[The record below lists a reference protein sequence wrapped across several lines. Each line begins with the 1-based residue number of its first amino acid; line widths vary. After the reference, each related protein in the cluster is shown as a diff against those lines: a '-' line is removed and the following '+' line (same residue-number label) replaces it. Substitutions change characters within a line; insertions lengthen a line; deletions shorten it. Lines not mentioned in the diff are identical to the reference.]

1 MNEFKTK
8 DQRGRGL
15 KSVGVVR
22 LVGGVWVESGLSRV
36 FLATSCFGLQV
47 AVVKMKQTGQV
58 YAMKI
63 MNKWDMLK
71 RGEVRLVAGCAGH

>member
-1 MNEFKTK
+1 MACGGRAMSAPGYGAEFYP
-8 DQRGRGL
+8 RG
-15 KSVGVVR
+15 
-22 LVGGVWVESGLSRV
+22 SGNLPS
-36 FLATSCFGLQV
+36 TSTALPCLGLQV

-71 RGEVRLVAGCAGH
+71 RGEVRAALCG